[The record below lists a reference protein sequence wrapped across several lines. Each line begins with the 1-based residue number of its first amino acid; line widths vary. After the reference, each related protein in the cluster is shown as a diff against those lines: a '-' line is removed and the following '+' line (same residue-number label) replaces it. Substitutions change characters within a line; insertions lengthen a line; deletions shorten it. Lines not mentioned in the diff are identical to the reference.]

1 MGSIYETTTG
11 TSSSKKNTLEIN
23 SHDPRIKHVELAC
36 DEPSTGWGRT
46 PDGCCVQGS
55 KTVHPSRLISPLLC
69 KGGKSYSATLI
80 LPIICSS
87 YQTLTT
93 SSGTLSACLA
103 KLRCICHLSRF
114 FFKVKNCILRCTFKN
129 WFKICWIMLISDIL
143 VFAGVRFYVL
153 AMYVV

>member
-1 MGSIYETTTG
+1 MEGVR
-11 TSSSKKNTLEIN
+11 TSQTR
-23 SHDPRIKHVELAC
+23 RIHNISNPSEPMPPLQTKHKLH
-36 DEPSTGWGRT
+36 
-46 PDGCCVQGS
+46 
-55 KTVHPSRLISPLLC
+55 KLYNLLC

-103 KLRCICHLSRF
+103 KFRCICHLSRF
-114 FFKVKNCILRCTFKN
+114 FFKVKNCILRYTFKN
-129 WFKICWIMLISDIL
+129 WFKICRIMLISDIL